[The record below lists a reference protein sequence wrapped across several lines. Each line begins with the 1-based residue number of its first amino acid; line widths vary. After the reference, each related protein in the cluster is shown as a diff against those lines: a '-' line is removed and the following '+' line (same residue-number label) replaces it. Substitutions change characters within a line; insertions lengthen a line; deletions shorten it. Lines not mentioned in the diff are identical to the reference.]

1 MNSEDRKEVEQNFSE
16 KEQAKSATDEGCDKL
31 REKLTKLEEE
41 NAELKDKNLRLA
53 AEFENFR
60 KRQEKIFA
68 ELLAQERD
76 NIISKL
82 LSIADDVSRALK
94 AAQEGAKPDTIVE
107 GVKIIANK
115 INELLKLE
123 GIEVIE
129 PDGMPFDPLE
139 HDAVAVE
146 PVDSPELHHK
156 VLRTVQRGYRRG
168 ERLIIAPKVVVGTYK
183 SENESDKQ
191 SKDNDKNAEKS

>member
-1 MNSEDRKEVEQNFSE
+1 MNSENRKEGEQNFSE

-31 REKLTKLEEE
+31 REKLAKLEEE

-123 GIEVIE
+123 
-129 PDGMPFDPLE
+129 
-139 HDAVAVE
+139 
-146 PVDSPELHHK
+146 
-156 VLRTVQRGYRRG
+156 
-168 ERLIIAPKVVVGTYK
+168 
-183 SENESDKQ
+183 
-191 SKDNDKNAEKS
+191 